1 MSLQDPISDM
11 LTRVRNA
18 QKATKV
24 NVVMPS
30 SSQKVN
36 IATVLQNEGFI
47 SGFKVS
53 DGTKKELTIEL
64 KYYQGKPVIESIKR
78 ISRPG
83 LRIFRS
89 KNDLPSINGGLGIA
103 IISTSGGLMTEKQA
117 RAAGHGG
124 EVICTVV

>member
-1 MSLQDPISDM
+1 M

-36 IATVLQNEGFI
+36 IATVLKNEGFI
-47 SGFKVS
+47 SDFKVS
-53 DGTKKELTIEL
+53 GGTKKDLTIEL

>member
-36 IATVLQNEGFI
+36 IATVLKNEGYI
-47 SGFKVS
+47 TDFKVS
-53 DGTKKELTIEL
+53 DGVKKELTIDL

-89 KNDLPSINGGLGIA
+89 KDELPSINAGLGIA
-103 IISTSGGLMTEKQA
+103 IISTSSGLMTEKQA
-117 RAAGHGG
+117 RAAGQGG
-124 EVICTVV
+124 EVICSVV

>member
-78 ISRPG
+78 VSRPG

-89 KNDLPSINGGLGIA
+89 KDDLPSINGGLGIA